1 MMFKVRSKLGQAEP
15 VSIVILTG
23 VVLAIALAVYG
34 YFASQA
40 AIASYRQRVQ
50 AEISRLRYNTIIDEL
65 YSNGTDH
72 FILVKRI
79 DTANAKILFSV
90 VAGEFYGETLLVYS
104 PLELLGSGFKLYLV
118 YETDGGLYSYMDL
131 ISQGIPRALSSIYA
145 SVDTPLYTGYTQT
158 ITLYEVE
165 AKGKPYTTGCGMLLD
180 LRIMN
185 QPSKGYPI
193 LLILEQIDNRYYVV
207 DTLQIR
213 RVGL

>member
-1 MMFKVRSKLGQAEP
+1 MMFKVRSKLGQSEP
-15 VSIVILTG
+15 ISIVILTG
-23 VVLAIALAVYG
+23 IVLAIALAVYG

-50 AEISRLRYNTIIDEL
+50 AEIARLRYSTIIDEL

-79 DTANAKILFSV
+79 DTGNARIVFSV
-90 VAGEFYGETLLVYS
+90 VAGEFYGETLLIYS
-104 PLELLGSGFKLYLV
+104 PLELLGGFKLYLV
-118 YETDGGLYSYMDL
+118 HEADSGLYSYTYL
-131 ISQGIPRALSSIYA
+131 IPQGIPRALSSIYV
-145 SVDTPLYTGYTQT
+145 SVDTPLYTGYTPT

-165 AKGKPYTTGCGMLLD
+165 AKSKPYTTGCSILLD
-180 LRIMN
+180 LKIMN
-185 QPSKGYPI
+185 QPSRGYPI
-193 LLILEQIDNRYYVV
+193 LLILEQIDSRYYVV